1 MIIWTENQAWIFEN
15 VFYPYSCQLH
25 DTEDKKNTF
34 TMFKIV
40 LNENFNNM
48 VTLIAHKIIP
58 LSLNYW
64 CYLCFAVAVSQRGQA
79 TRRHQLWPQHRRAHG
94 EGFGQLER
102 GEPEFRDYLPQCTV
116 LKEPAFVL
124 PISLRAQ
131 SPPLCVPGKGTT
143 RRNIVIRK
151 LETVGPPFSPPSVSI
166 WYWSCSIATLLQFF
180 PLFKTEQN
188 HSLFSSR
195 FFFWG
200 GGQQS
205 D

>member
-1 MIIWTENQAWIFEN
+1 MT
-15 VFYPYSCQLH
+15 PK
-25 DTEDKKNTF
+25 TKNTF

-40 LNENFNNM
+40 FNENLNNM

-64 CYLCFAVAVSQRGQA
+64 CCLWFAVAVSQRGQT

-102 GEPEFRDYLPQCTV
+102 GEPELRDYLPQCTV

-131 SPPLCVPGKGTT
+131 SPPLCVPAKGTT

-151 LETVGPPFSPPSVSI
+151 LETVDPPFPPPQFLSDIGPAPLPLCYSFSHCLKLSKTI
-166 WYWSCSIATLLQFF
+166 HCSHQG
-180 PLFKTEQN
+180 
-188 HSLFSSR
+188 
-195 FFFWG
+195 FFFG